1 MEFSNFIKL
10 LRKHKYTLLLVP
22 VFAAGLTYFMV
33 RNQANK
39 YSSKAKLA
47 TGIVDQTQKVLNDG
61 GADEQESKISQEFSN
76 LIEMLRSKKVLDQVS
91 YKLILHDLQS
101 KDPYV
106 KPSPLLKQLNAQA
119 RRHAIQVFTDL
130 YIKREALSLY
140 DPDQNGL
147 NKLLM
152 SLHYDDQSLLNN
164 FTIYRVQNSDYIEV
178 QLESESAELSADAV
192 NTLCN
197 EFINYYTYLVKENQR
212 KAVDFWTS
220 LLHAKEDTLN
230 KRSAALKAYKIRNHI
245 LNLNEKAKSIYGQMA
260 DFETRKEEVQKS
272 IESTQAAIQNIDK
285 QFDPTE
291 RKYFESSKMVIS
303 QQILTNRAQLEKV
316 NETYVQ
322 SNFDPRYK
330 RKVDSLTALV
340 SSQIEKLSDKY
351 VLNPLSSK
359 QNLVDQKLSLQ
370 VQNQL
375 ARNSAKTIDMELLRL
390 HNEFDGL
397 VPHEGTIQ
405 ALESAVSVASQ
416 EYLEVLQKY
425 NQTNMVSK
433 FSVQLRIIEV
443 AEPGTPQPSKKML
456 MVIVGG
462 LVSFVFCI
470 LVFFII
476 FFFDSTI
483 KSSRELANRTK
494 IAVLGHVN
502 QLSNGTVDIQTL
514 WGPGSLPKE
523 QLEFKKLIHSL
534 RFEIDN
540 ELLNNKTLL
549 VNSVN
554 KAEGK
559 TFISIN
565 LAYAYLGINKRVL
578 VIDGNFDEPGLT
590 QFSGTD
596 IFLEDLLAG
605 TIAPQSLLNGS
616 NIVFL
621 GNRGGGRSLLEVSSE
636 HKASEVLTQAKA
648 LFDVV
653 IIETPSLDT
662 LNKAKEW
669 TAFADKVLTVFRAGH
684 TVDHLYQDNMEY
696 LKSLDGKFIGWILN
710 SVPGDEPAKKKKTKA
725 AKK

>member
-1 MEFSNFIKL
+1 MEFGKFIKL
-10 LRKHKYTLLLVP
+10 LKKHKYTLMLVP
-22 VFAAGLTYFMV
+22 VFAAALTYYLV
-33 RNQANK
+33 RNQASK
-39 YSSKAKLA
+39 YASKAKLA

-91 YKLILHDLQS
+91 YKLVLHDL
-101 KDPYV
+101 KAKNPYV
-106 KPSPLLKQLNAQA
+106 KPSPLFKQLNAKA
-119 RRHAIQVFTDL
+119 RQHAIQVFTDL
-130 YIKREALSLY
+130 YNRREALSLY
-140 DPDQNGL
+140 NPDQNGL
-147 NKLLM
+147 NKLLI

-164 FTIYRVQNSDYIEV
+164 FTIFRVQNSDYIEV

-197 EFINYYTYLVKENQR
+197 EFINYYTYLVKDNQR
-212 KAVDFWTS
+212 KAVDFWTA

-230 KRSAALKAYKIRNHI
+230 RRSASLKAYKIRNHI
-245 LNLNEKAKSIYGQMA
+245 LNLNEKAKSIYGQIS

-316 NETYVQ
+316 NEAYVQ
-322 SNFDPRYK
+322 SNFDPKYK
-330 RKVDSLTALV
+330 ARVDSLTAIV

-375 ARNSAKTIDMELLRL
+375 ARNSAKTIDQELLRL
-390 HNEFDGL
+390 HDEFDSL

-443 AEPGTPQPSKKML
+443 GEPGIAQASKKMM

-470 LVFFII
+470 IVFFII

-502 QLSNGTVDIQTL
+502 QLSGGSVDVPTL
-514 WGPGSLPKE
+514 WGPGSLSKE
-523 QLEFKKLIHSL
+523 HLEFKKLIHSL

-549 VNSVN
+549 VNSV
-554 KAEGK
+554 KSSEGK

-578 VIDGNFDEPGLT
+578 VIDGNFDDNGLT
-590 QFSGTD
+590 RFSATNLY
-596 IFLEDLLAG
+596 LEDLLDGIIEPEAL
-605 TIAPQSLLNGS
+605 INGS

-621 GNRGGGRSLLEVSSE
+621 GNRGSGRTLLELSGEQHVATIL
-636 HKASEVLTQAKA
+636 ASIKA
-648 LFDVV
+648 LFDIV
-653 IIETPSLDT
+653 IIETSSLDT
-662 LNKAKEW
+662 LNRSKEW
-669 TAFADKVLTVFRAGH
+669 SAFADKVLTVFQAGH
-684 TVDHLYQDNMEY
+684 VIDILYQDNMEY
-696 LKSLDGKFIGWILN
+696 LKSLNGKFIGWVLN
-710 SVPGDEPAKKKKTKA
+710 SVPTEVPVKKQKIKTEKK
-725 AKK
+725 